1 MFAFYWE
8 EFRYFA
14 PLNQNYMLKKI
25 VGFFTFM
32 LALVLASFAQNTTSS
47 ISGVI
52 KTSKGDPLLGATV
65 TATHIPTGTV
75 YRVATRTGGRFTLY
89 NMNPGGP
96 YTITVSFVGFTDEK
110 KEDVFLNLGEPSTF
124 DFILNDKSSTLT
136 EVVVAGRRTAPSSK
150 GGTETSIGRD
160 KLANLPSVGRNLSDF
175 LRAVPQAK
183 LTATDGGIS
192 IAGQNNRFNSF
203 YVDGAINNDV
213 FGLSASGTNGG
224 QTSAPPISID
234 AIDQF
239 QVIISPYD
247 ASIGNFTGGG
257 INAITRSG
265 SNEVQGSLWHYRRNE
280 KISGRNPTPTIK
292 PGTFNVYERTQLA
305 KFTNQTT
312 GFRIGG
318 PIIKN
323 KLFFFILGELQRDER
338 PQPYQGDYRGTTNT
352 AAGIEAVANFVRN
365 TYKYDPGGYLDN
377 PDKIEADRITAKLDW
392 NINDK
397 NKLSFSY
404 RYNKALRNNVNGS
417 TTNRINFFN
426 NGFVFPSTTNSASL
440 ELKSNFNQGAN
451 NRLLLTVTNVEDDR
465 GPLGGAFPNI
475 TINDGAGTYVI
486 GTEFSSTQNFLQQK
500 NFALLNTYRFLAGKN
515 TISIGTDNEMNTA
528 YNVFIQGSFG
538 AYTYNSVSDFLA
550 NARPAR
556 YQRNFALLDGSVS
569 DNTLSA
575 AQFRTLRV
583 GFFVNDE
590 IRVNDQLTINLGVR
604 ADKTEFLTKPVTDPF
619 FNDTALAVLSQFY
632 DLKGAR
638 SGQVSRI
645 PWSVSP
651 RIGFTY
657 KMDDEGITVRGGA
670 GLFTGRIPLVW
681 PGGIYNNNGIS
692 VGGVNIANPNI
703 TFRADPNNQYT
714 TAELGVGTPT
724 LNAKGSMNLIAKT
737 FRLPKIFR
745 ASFAVDKR
753 LGQGWTTTF
762 EAIFTKNIN
771 EITYE
776 NVNIAPAR
784 FAMAGPDKRVIYDT
798 TALGPTKINIRPSGV
813 RNPYDNVL
821 VLSNVEGKRRGFSYS
836 LTAILDKAFRNGF
849 AFTTSYSFGNSM
861 VYNEA
866 TSSVNTSQWRFIE
879 TVNGRNSLNLTTSD
893 FDMGHRI
900 FSTISKR
907 FQYAKKSLATTITLA
922 YNGQSGAPFSYVY
935 TNSPVNDDGRVGNN
949 QNNDL
954 IYVPTAAEVQAMV
967 FDANTVNGVT
977 YNQQQQRDLFEA
989 YIQTDKYLLKTR
1001 GKYAERNGSRLPF
1014 THLLDFKLAQDF
1026 SVRMNGRK
1034 YSLQLAWEVSNF
1046 TNMLNRD
1053 WGKTYFLLNDNFRL
1067 LNFRGFVSTNPAAPN
1082 LTPRYQFS
1090 PVIGNGKPYG
1100 LNTITAPAYAARW
1113 LSQVSVRLNF

>member
-1 MFAFYWE
+1 
-8 EFRYFA
+8 
-14 PLNQNYMLKKI
+14 MLKRI
-25 VGFFTFM
+25 VGFLTFM
-32 LALVLASFAQNTTSS
+32 LTVVVLNAQTTTSS
-47 ISGVI
+47 MSGII
-52 KTSKGDPLLGATV
+52 KTAKGDPLVGATV
-65 TATHIPTGTV
+65 TATHNPTGSV
-75 YRVATRTGGRFTLY
+75 YRVATRAGGRFTIY

-96 YTITVSFVGFTDEK
+96 YTISVSFVGFGDAK
-110 KEDVFLNLGEPSTF
+110 REDVFLSLGETSPQ
-124 DFILNDKSSTLT
+124 DFSLTDKSSELK
-136 EVVVAGRRTAPSSK
+136 EVVVAGRRTTPPSGK

-175 LRAVPQAK
+175 LKAVPQAK
-183 LTATDGGIS
+183 LTAADGGIS
-192 IAGQNNRFNSF
+192 IAGQNNRFNAF
-203 YVDGAINNDV
+203 YIDGAINNDV
-213 FGLSASGTNGG
+213 FGLAASGTNGG

-265 SNEVQGSLWHYRRNE
+265 TNEVQGSIYHYYRNE
-280 KISGRNPTPTIK
+280 KISGRNPVPTIK
-292 PGTFNVYERTQLA
+292 AGTFNVYERTQLA

-323 KLFFFILGELQRDER
+323 KLFFFILGEIQRDER
-338 PQPYQGDYRGTTNT
+338 PQPFNLADYRGTTNST
-352 AAGIEAVANFVRN
+352 TGIDGVANFLRT
-365 TYKYDPGGYLDN
+365 TYKYEPGGYLDN

-392 NINDK
+392 NLNDK
-397 NKLSFSY
+397 NKLSVSY
-404 RYNKALRNNVNGS
+404 RYNKALRNNVNASSS
-417 TTNRINFFN
+417 TRINFFN

-440 ELKSNFNQGAN
+440 ELKSSFNQGAN

-475 TINDGAGTYVI
+475 TINDGAGSFVI
-486 GTEFSSTQNFLQQK
+486 GTEFSSTQNYLQQK
-500 NFALLNTYRFLAGKN
+500 NFALSNTYRFLAGKN

-538 AYTYNSVSDFLA
+538 AYTYSSVADFLN
-550 NARPAR
+550 NARPNR

-569 DNTLSA
+569 DKTRSA

-590 IRVNDQLTINLGVR
+590 IRVSDRLTLNLGIR

-632 DLKGAR
+632 NLKGAR
-638 SGQVSRI
+638 SGQVSNI
-645 PWSVSP
+645 PWSISP

-681 PGGIYNNNGIS
+681 PGGIYNNNGVSI
-692 VGGVNIANPNI
+692 GGINVANPNI
-703 TFRADPNNQYT
+703 TFRADPNNQFT
-714 TAELGVGTPT
+714 SADFGIPNPA

-737 FRLPKIFR
+737 FKLPKIFR

-753 LGQGWTTTF
+753 LGDGWTTSF
-762 EAIFTKNIN
+762 EAVITKNMN
-771 EITYE
+771 EIIYE
-776 NVNIAPAR
+776 NVNIVPAR
-784 FAMAGPDKRVIYDT
+784 FAMKGPDTRLIYDT

-821 VLSNVEGKRRGFSYS
+821 VLSNLEGRRRGYSYS
-836 LTAILDKAFRNGF
+836 LTGILDKAFKNGF
-849 AFTTSYSFGNSM
+849 AFTASYTFGNSM

-866 TSSVNTSQWRFIE
+866 TSSVNTSQWRFTE
-879 TVNGRNSLNLTTSD
+879 AVNGRNNIGLTISD
-893 FDMGHRI
+893 FDLGHRI
-900 FSTISKR
+900 FATVSKR
-907 FQYAKKSLATTITLA
+907 FQYAKKALATTITLA
-922 YNGQSGAPFSYVY
+922 YTGQSGAPYSYVY

-949 QNNDL
+949 QSNDL
-954 IYVPTAAEVQAMV
+954 IYIPTAAEVQTML
-967 FDANTVNGVT
+967 FDPNPVNGVT

-989 YIQTDKYLLKTR
+989 YIQTDKYLRKTR
-1001 GKYAERNGSRLPF
+1001 GKYAERNGGRLPF
-1014 THLLDFKLAQDF
+1014 THLLDLKIAQDF
-1026 SVRMNGRK
+1026 NVRMSGKR
-1034 YSLQLAWEVSNF
+1034 YQFQVAWEVSNF
-1046 TNMLNRD
+1046 TNMINKD
-1053 WGKTYFLLNDNFRL
+1053 WGRTYFLANDNFRL
-1067 LNFRGFVSTNPAAPN
+1067 LTFRGFVSTNPASPD

-1090 PVIGNGKPYG
+1090 PVTGTGKPYG
-1100 LNTITAPAYAARW
+1100 VNTSTVPNYAPRW
-1113 LSQVSVRLNF
+1113 LSQVSVRFNFN